1 MGESFPVTL
10 DEWNTAL
17 VKAIFFDPSCAGS
30 TLSRIDATGR
40 IFDEFKGCRSKGE
53 AKRSFLDAF
62 GKTPYEIRARFK
74 CTTKNAALTQ
84 RNGIPPHFA
93 ALYLTLLSASADDD
107 TYEVGDFRARFAIL
121 LGFSEL
127 QNFSF
132 SDLPELWHQLADWSR
147 RRRELKGDCAELILP
162 VPPASEKLIGHSKRL
177 SFPCYKDENRLRDLL
192 ANEKLDSHS
201 SFQKVNEAVHR
212 QLFFFNEVFNY
223 EVKTFNCFL
232 LSASWQE
239 AFNSPFWGA
248 VRDITRY
255 NESQKIAENG
265 RFCIQLDYADLWN
278 PEIYLLMDQKGAD
291 VFTVQ
296 ETYTLP
302 QQTSIYT
309 KGYYQSNI
317 DNMLIHLSS
326 LSQKQNKGLYQSR
339 IGMALQVGCLP
350 LFPDDSGYISSDGH
364 YLDYGPVC
372 LVIDSSYI
380 KNISMVSKN
389 INLKFSFLGFDS
401 ERDKWSILFFEA
413 MSRQALAS
421 LAKALPQSI
430 QRFLIQSWMPARPR
444 LIGGARFGQ
453 AVLLN
458 PASTPFIHMEG
469 VNSGRFVICDSM
481 GNELATGELSLSD
494 EGLYISPEK
503 LVSIHG
509 QTLCR
514 YLLTVDQQITPLTY
528 DVHVLDHAPE
538 ALYQRLKEPSNWLID
553 GPLGVLVPLDD
564 VARSE
569 SNSEFVNK
577 QKLSP
582 MGGEWSLW
590 QQHESPPAEREPTG
604 LHSIPVALDW
614 LAEALSL
621 RFQRRST
628 LSFNELNKHL
638 VPVSRAIGIPAWR
651 LRRMLFA
658 SGWLSVVESRYTPY
672 ASVIQAPRTISILD
686 DKARTVVRI
695 CGMMTKSERNHLQ
708 NALEDNEHLERWS
721 IRGHELAIGCI
732 ALNLSSVDRAKL
744 LVKQFG
750 LQLITKADFSVSP
763 LGGVILP
770 ITQIE
775 NIPSLPVNVNVST
788 WLEAKN
794 DWSGESV
801 LIDHNCNAFVR
812 CREKQRNRY
821 FIITQNGYWRTD
833 SFAWGLMAQTIFSKK
848 KLGLR
853 SHHGD
858 LHWSKSLIALPLSL
872 TQWWLHFAGG
882 CLSIG
887 DDGHVSF
894 VGGGSSLWGDL
905 DHSETTTQ
913 EYDNRAIVRRSRAL
927 KLRKGR

>member
-1 MGESFPVTL
+1 MGTPFPVTL

-40 IFDEFKGCRSKGE
+40 IFDEFKGFRSKDE

-62 GKTPYEIRARFK
+62 GKTPYQIRSRFK
-74 CTTKNAALTQ
+74 CSTKNAVLTQ
-84 RNGIPPHFA
+84 RDGIPPYFA

-132 SDLPELWHQLADWSR
+132 SDLPALWHQLADWSR
-147 RRRELKGDCAELILP
+147 RRKELKGDCAQLILP

-232 LSASWQE
+232 LSASWQQ

-248 VRDITRY
+248 VRDITRHD
-255 NESQKIAENG
+255 EIQKIAENG
-265 RFCIQLDYADLWN
+265 RFCIQLDSTDVWN

-291 VFTVQ
+291 VLAAQ
-296 ETYTLP
+296 EIYTLP
-302 QQTSIYT
+302 QQISIYT
-309 KGYYQSNI
+309 KGYYQSDI
-317 DNMLIHLSS
+317 DNMLIHLSI

-350 LFPDDSGYISSDGH
+350 LFQDDSGYISSDGH
-364 YLDYGPVC
+364 YFDDGPVC
-372 LVIDSSYI
+372 LVINSGYV
-380 KNISMVSKN
+380 KNVSVACKN
-389 INLKFSFLGFDS
+389 INLKFSSLELHS
-401 ERDKWSILFFEA
+401 ERDKWNILVFDA
-413 MSRQALAS
+413 VSQQALTT
-421 LAKALPQSI
+421 LTNALPKI
-430 QRFLIQSWMPARPR
+430 AQRFLIQSWMPARPR
-444 LIGGARFGQ
+444 LTGGARFGQ

-458 PASTPFIHMEG
+458 PASTPFIRMEG
-469 VNSGRFVICDSM
+469 ANSGRFVISDSV
-481 GNELATGELSLSD
+481 GNELATGELSVSD
-494 EGLYISPEK
+494 EGLFISPEK

-514 YLLTVDQQITPLTY
+514 YLLTVDQQITPLIY
-528 DVHVLDHAPE
+528 DVHVLDHAPD
-538 ALYQRLKEPSNWLID
+538 APYRRLKEPGNWLVD
-553 GPLGVLVPLDD
+553 GPLGILVPLDD
-564 VARSE
+564 GARNE

-577 QKLSP
+577 QKLIP

-590 QQHESPPAEREPTG
+590 QQHESSPAERESTG
-604 LHSIPVALDW
+604 LHSLPVALDW
-614 LAEALSL
+614 LTEALAL

-628 LSFNELNKHL
+628 LPFDELDKHL
-638 VPVSRAIGIPAWR
+638 IPVSRAISIPAWR
-651 LRRMLFA
+651 LRRILFT
-658 SGWLSVVESRYTPY
+658 SGFLSVAESRYTPY
-672 ASVIQAPRTISILD
+672 PLVIQTPRTISVFD
-686 DKARTVVRI
+686 EKAGAVARI
-695 CGMMTKSERNHLQ
+695 SGMMTKSERNQLQ
-708 NALEDNEHLERWS
+708 CVLADNEQINRWS
-721 IRGHELAIGCI
+721 LRGHDLAIGCI
-732 ALNLSSVDRAKL
+732 ELNLSSVERAEL
-744 LVKQFG
+744 LVEQFG

-775 NIPSLPVNVNVST
+775 NIPSLPVNINVST
-788 WLEAKN
+788 WLEGKN
-794 DWSGESV
+794 DWSEESA
-801 LIDHNCNAFVR
+801 LIDQNSNSFVR

-821 FIITQNGYWRTD
+821 FIITQNGYWQTD
-833 SFAWGLMAQTIFSKK
+833 SFAWGLMVQTIFLKK
-848 KLGLR
+848 TLGIQ
-853 SHHGD
+853 SHNGD

-882 CLSIG
+882 CLAIG

-894 VGGGSSLWGDL
+894 VGGGSSIWGEIDR
-905 DHSETTTQ
+905 SETTTQ
-913 EYDNRAIVRRSRAL
+913 EYDDRAILRRSRAL
-927 KLRKGR
+927 KLRRGR

>member
-1 MGESFPVTL
+1 M
-10 DEWNTAL
+10 
-17 VKAIFFDPSCAGS
+17 
-30 TLSRIDATGR
+30 
-40 IFDEFKGCRSKGE
+40 
-53 AKRSFLDAF
+53 
-62 GKTPYEIRARFK
+62 
-74 CTTKNAALTQ
+74 Q
-84 RNGIPPHFA
+84 
-93 ALYLTLLSASADDD
+93 
-107 TYEVGDFRARFAIL
+107 
-121 LGFSEL
+121 
-127 QNFSF
+127 Q
-132 SDLPELWHQLADWSR
+132 
-147 RRRELKGDCAELILP
+147 
-162 VPPASEKLIGHSKRL
+162 
-177 SFPCYKDENRLRDLL
+177 
-192 ANEKLDSHS
+192 
-201 SFQKVNEAVHR
+201 
-212 QLFFFNEVFNY
+212 
-223 EVKTFNCFL
+223 
-232 LSASWQE
+232 

-255 NESQKIAENG
+255 DESQKIAENG
-265 RFCIQLDYADLWN
+265 RFCIQLDYADLWH

-317 DNMLIHLSS
+317 DSMLIHLSS

-350 LFPDDSGYISSDGH
+350 LFQDDSGYISSDGH
-364 YLDYGPVC
+364 YFDDGPVC
-372 LVIDSSYI
+372 LVIDSSYV
-380 KNISMVSKN
+380 KNISVVSKH
-389 INLKFSFLGFDS
+389 INLKFSFLGFNS
-401 ERDKWSILFFEA
+401 ERDKWSILFFDA
-413 MSRQALAS
+413 ISRQALTS

-538 ALYQRLKEPSNWLID
+538 ALYRRLKEPSNWLVD

-590 QQHESPPAEREPTG
+590 QQHESPPVERELTG

-672 ASVIQAPRTISILD
+672 ASVIQAPRTISLLD
-686 DKARTVVRI
+686 DKARTV
-695 CGMMTKSERNHLQ
+695 
-708 NALEDNEHLERWS
+708 
-721 IRGHELAIGCI
+721 
-732 ALNLSSVDRAKL
+732 
-744 LVKQFG
+744 LV
-750 LQLITKADFSVSP
+750 
-763 LGGVILP
+763 
-770 ITQIE
+770 
-775 NIPSLPVNVNVST
+775 
-788 WLEAKN
+788 
-794 DWSGESV
+794 
-801 LIDHNCNAFVR
+801 FV
-812 CREKQRNRY
+812 E
-821 FIITQNGYWRTD
+821 
-833 SFAWGLMAQTIFSKK
+833 
-848 KLGLR
+848 
-853 SHHGD
+853 
-858 LHWSKSLIALPLSL
+858 
-872 TQWWLHFAGG
+872 
-882 CLSIG
+882 
-887 DDGHVSF
+887 
-894 VGGGSSLWGDL
+894 
-905 DHSETTTQ
+905 
-913 EYDNRAIVRRSRAL
+913 
-927 KLRKGR
+927 